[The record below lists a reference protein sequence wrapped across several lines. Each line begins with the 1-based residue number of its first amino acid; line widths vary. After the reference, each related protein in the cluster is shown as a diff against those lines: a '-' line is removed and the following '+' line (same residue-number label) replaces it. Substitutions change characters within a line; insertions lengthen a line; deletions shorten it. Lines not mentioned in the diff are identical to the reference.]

1 MLGNGQTTD
10 PIHSGNSTLKPNTLF
25 WGFCRP
31 GSDCVFS
38 EYERLSLKSR
48 GRRTS
53 FRLGSISS
61 EFDWLWR
68 LIECSWAFIP
78 KRGLFI
84 AVLMV
89 LEPDNVP
96 LSLRD
101 TGYCHSDHKVTL
113 ANTVYSFVS
122 GNNKD
127 WKFMFTNLDWTQGDR
142 NKITLVFLGWISLSV
157 QTIAIPPI
165 TKYTRTVAIYICI
178 CIDWYIF
185 AISTHLNLL
194 DWRPQLYTVHPPTA
208 HPGSYSPTVIVSLC
222 SPLACCRVW
231 SRLHGLEGSLEALQ
245 TAWAAVWGSA
255 VLPCFCRLSTELSS
269 LLSAHS

>member
-1 MLGNGQTTD
+1 MAKQLI
-10 PIHSGNSTLKPNTLF
+10 PSILGNSTLKPKRSYEVSVVLSLT
-25 WGFCRP
+25 
-31 GSDCVFS
+31 VFY
-38 EYERLSLKSR
+38 EYEWRSPKSR

-89 LEPDNVP
+89 LKPDNVP

-113 ANTVYSFVS
+113 ANTVYSLRPLVS
-122 GNNKD
+122 GYNKD

-142 NKITLVFLGWISLSV
+142 NKISHATLVFLGWISLSV

-165 TKYTRTVAIYICI
+165 MKHTHTVAIYICI

-185 AISTHLNLL
+185 AILTHLNLL
-194 DWRPQLYTVHPPTA
+194 DWRPQLYTVYPT
-208 HPGSYSPTVIVSLC
+208 HS
-222 SPLACCRVW
+222 
-231 SRLHGLEGSLEALQ
+231 
-245 TAWAAVWGSA
+245 
-255 VLPCFCRLSTELSS
+255 STRFI
-269 LLSAHS
+269 

>member
-1 MLGNGQTTD
+1 MAKQLI
-10 PIHSGNSTLKPNTLF
+10 PSILGNSTLKPTRSYEVSVVLG
-25 WGFCRP
+25 WTGFY
-31 GSDCVFS
+31 
-38 EYERLSLKSR
+38 EYERPSPKSR

-89 LEPDNVP
+89 LKPDNVP

-113 ANTVYSFVS
+113 ANTVYSLRPLVS
-122 GNNKD
+122 GYNKD

-142 NKITLVFLGWISLSV
+142 NKISQATFVFLGWISLSV

-165 TKYTRTVAIYICI
+165 TKHTHVQLQYIYV
-178 CIDWYIF
+178 Y
-185 AISTHLNLL
+185 
-194 DWRPQLYTVHPPTA
+194 V
-208 HPGSYSPTVIVSLC
+208 
-222 SPLACCRVW
+222 
-231 SRLHGLEGSLEALQ
+231 
-245 TAWAAVWGSA
+245 
-255 VLPCFCRLSTELSS
+255 
-269 LLSAHS
+269 